1 MLSVRYPHLFNATQR
16 FRYGLMPIR
25 LPDGTVFL
33 VIKTSKEAIL
43 AARLKGGFRIYL
55 ISDVGGATSHLGLV
69 TTFFDDHD
77 KPLTM
82 TTALFAG
89 DDLTIDV
96 SALLVQSA
104 FEVYFIDEHDRELLS
119 VRVDNPA
126 ASRFADAVRS
136 ASFPEYDEDGFARLM
151 RRLNDLFSIRVA
163 ADDEAAFELRIVDF
177 LAPEDLAILDARPAA
192 TAFQATSHG
201 PSIATLVRE
210 DPGPPQERDIAVMF
224 GRVFPADAI
233 YLNPFRAD
241 TGKELCDV
249 LIVTAKEMLFVEA
262 KDSPNT
268 EASLARTL
276 DRKRQT
282 IQNQIEK
289 ATKQLSGALLY
300 ARSNDGVV
308 ITSEAGP
315 VTLSLE
321 GRQPL
326 GLVVVRE
333 MFDDTQFEN
342 SEPILAAVE
351 AIQVP
356 LMLIDYPGL
365 HMTTQNLGAP
375 HRFIGALHDIFDMA
389 LEHGRFPRSIWSG
402 PPPEEAPQS
411 A

>member
-1 MLSVRYPHLFNATQR
+1 MLSVRYPDLFAATKR

-25 LPDGTVFL
+25 LPDGTVSL

-43 AARLKGGFRIYL
+43 AARIKGGFRIYL
-55 ISDVGGATSHLGLV
+55 LSDVDGATSHLGLI
-69 TTFFDDHD
+69 TAFFDDHD
-77 KPLTM
+77 EPITM
-82 TTALFAG
+82 TTALFDG
-89 DDLTIDV
+89 DDLTIDI
-96 SALLVQSA
+96 SALLVQPA
-104 FEVYFIDEHDRELLS
+104 FDVYFIDEHDRELLS
-119 VRVDNPA
+119 ARVSNLG

-136 ASFPEYDEDGFARLM
+136 ASFPEYDEDGLERLM
-151 RRLNDLFSIRVA
+151 GRLNDLFSIRVA
-163 ADDEAAFELRIVDF
+163 ADDEAALELRIVEF
-177 LAPEDLAILDARPAA
+177 LAPEDLAILDVRPTA
-192 TAFQATSHG
+192 TAFQSASRG
-201 PSIATLVRE
+201 PSIATLVRD

-224 GRVFPADAI
+224 GRIFPADAI

-249 LIVTAKEMLFVEA
+249 LIVTGREMLFVEA

-268 EASLARTL
+268 EVSLARTL

-300 ARSNDGVV
+300 ASSNDGVV
-308 ITSEAGP
+308 IRSDAGP

-342 SEPILAAVE
+342 SVPILAAVE
-351 AIQVP
+351 AIKVP

-365 HMTTQNLGAP
+365 HMTTQNLGTP
-375 HRFIGALHDIFDMA
+375 YRFIGALHDIFDMA
-389 LEHGRFPRSIWSG
+389 LEHGRFPRSTWSG
-402 PPPEEAPQS
+402 PPPNEASQ
-411 A
+411 

>member
-1 MLSVRYPHLFNATQR
+1 
-16 FRYGLMPIR
+16 
-25 LPDGTVFL
+25 
-33 VIKTSKEAIL
+33 
-43 AARLKGGFRIYL
+43 
-55 ISDVGGATSHLGLV
+55 
-69 TTFFDDHD
+69 
-77 KPLTM
+77 
-82 TTALFAG
+82 
-89 DDLTIDV
+89 
-96 SALLVQSA
+96 
-104 FEVYFIDEHDRELLS
+104 
-119 VRVDNPA
+119 
-126 ASRFADAVRS
+126 
-136 ASFPEYDEDGFARLM
+136 
-151 RRLNDLFSIRVA
+151 
-163 ADDEAAFELRIVDF
+163 
-177 LAPEDLAILDARPAA
+177 
-192 TAFQATSHG
+192 
-201 PSIATLVRE
+201 
-210 DPGPPQERDIAVMF
+210 MF
-224 GRVFPADAI
+224 GRVFPADVI

-308 ITSEAGP
+308 IRSDAGP

-356 LMLIDYPGL
+356 LMLIGYPGL
-365 HMTTQNLGAP
+365 HMTTQNVGTP
-375 HRFIGALHDIFDMA
+375 YRFIGALHDIFDMA

-402 PPPEEAPQS
+402 PPPEGAPQS